1 MSTESIK
8 ELSAAM
14 AKAFCEITGAEN
26 DKENG
31 HLRYKYASLS
41 SIIEAIKPA
50 ITKYGLWFYQIIHSV
65 PGFAAVETVIM
76 HSSGEKL
83 SCGIVSVPVSKNDA
97 QGYGSGLTYAKKYS
111 LSSAFGVSPDEDDD
125 GEEACKP
132 TKKHLEEVKKQ
143 DPKPAEQIEDRK
155 IRAELR
161 LKLMSVCGISEPE
174 FIEILDRKEKY
185 CDAEGESFCDELKRC
200 IANPEDTI
208 AKYTRSKAKNTFKNP
223 IVKISGTEVQ
233 RATA

>member
-1 MSTESIK
+1 MCESIK

-14 AKAFCEITGAEN
+14 AKAFAEITGAEK
-26 DKENG
+26 DKKNN
-31 HLRYKYASLS
+31 HLNYQYASLS
-41 SIIEAIKPA
+41 SIIVAIKPA

-65 PGFAAVETVIM
+65 AGCAAVETVIV

-132 TKKHLEEVKKQ
+132 PKKPVEEVKKQ
-143 DPKPAEQIEDRK
+143 APKPKAPVESALTKDHLINQLVD
-155 IRAELR
+155 
-161 LKLMSVCGISEPE
+161 VCNCSEPE
-174 FIEILDRKEKY
+174 FMEILARKEKY
-185 CDAEGESFCDELKRC
+185 CADEGVSYCDELRRC

-208 AKYTRSKAKNTFKNP
+208 AKYTRSKAQKAFKNP
-223 IVKISGTEVQ
+223 IVKIDGTEAQ